1 VQNQQALAL
10 PESAARVAALPARPL
25 VRVLDLLR
33 AIDGAAVVGD
43 LFAVRA
49 LTAAA
54 VRQLEPGAL
63 ADGAGGVPEAEGGV
77 S

>member
-1 VQNQQALAL
+1 
-10 PESAARVAALPARPL
+10 

-54 VRQLEPGAL
+54 ARQLDAL
-63 ADGAGGVPEAEGGV
+63 GEGERDLPSSEGGA